1 VSKISGGV
9 AAASLPGDA
18 ETVAVIVK
26 VAEPG
31 YVPPGFRVRA
41 RIDERLFTAECDGA
55 SLRRVESDANVVSV
69 SLARRL
75 QQSS

>member
-9 AAASLPGDA
+9 SAKPLPGDA

-31 YVPPGFRVRA
+31 YVPPGFRVRS
-41 RIDERLFTAECDGA
+41 RVDDCLFTADVEGA
-55 SLRRVESDANVVSV
+55 ALARVEDDAKVVSV
-69 SLARRL
+69 SISRRL
-75 QQSS
+75 QSS